1 MAYEIDIDE
10 IPELRPFK
18 ITDEAKSVRKSV
30 MASTL
35 RELKM
40 KAILK
45 LDMDV
50 QSEVKI
56 LEDDGTQLDEEDYF
70 QTLTDGAVLTVCL
83 ANPGGASCSINDA
96 TKVLPPS
103 YDKAAKSGAQ
113 QTTVSY
119 NKLLQ

>member
-1 MAYEIDIDE
+1 MDK

-30 MASTL
+30 MVSTL

-50 QSEVKI
+50 QSKVKI

-70 QTLTDGAVLTVCL
+70 QTLKDGAVLTVCL
-83 ANPGGASCSINDA
+83 ANPGEASGSI
-96 TKVLPPS
+96 KE
-103 YDKAAKSGAQ
+103 KAKFLMR
-113 QTTVSY
+113 
-119 NKLLQ
+119 KLQNALKLQ

>member
-70 QTLTDGAVLTVCL
+70 QTLKDGAVLTVCL
-83 ANPGGASCSINDA
+83 ANSGEASCSINEKA
-96 TKVLPPS
+96 KFLPPS
-103 YDKAAKSGAQ
+103 YEEAAKTQ
-113 QTTVSY
+113 QCTQTTVSS
-119 NKLLQ
+119 NNRF

>member
-70 QTLTDGAVLTVCL
+70 QSLKDGAVLTVCL
-83 ANPGGASCSINDA
+83 ANPGEACRSINEKA
-96 TKVLPPS
+96 KVLPPS
-103 YDKAAKSGAQ
+103 YEEASKCT
-113 QTTVSY
+113 QTTVSS
-119 NKLLQ
+119 NN